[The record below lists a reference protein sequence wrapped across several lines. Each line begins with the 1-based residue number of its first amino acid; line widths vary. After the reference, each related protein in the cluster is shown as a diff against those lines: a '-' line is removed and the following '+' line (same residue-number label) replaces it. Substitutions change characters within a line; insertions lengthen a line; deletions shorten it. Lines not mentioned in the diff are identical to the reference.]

1 MNFDKIINKEIEG
14 EQIQYGIVFGN
25 EKIVFIKAGADKG
38 ISGQGNK
45 YLKMARRVHERMGAT
60 VICASNPEA
69 EHKIMDAKA
78 IRWLAAKLGFENFEL
93 YFVGTSDG
101 GYQNLVLA
109 SKFPETVKI
118 LGINSS
124 FIDLPGLVA
133 RIKRL
138 PDVEKIFAYGT
149 RDEDYDEVV
158 PVLKKLHLEKLEIVE
173 IEGAD
178 HDFTGRSEEC
188 VGLVDLL

>member
-38 ISGQGNK
+38 ISGPGNK

-78 IRWLAAKLGFENFEL
+78 IRWLAAKLGFEKFEL

-118 LGINSS
+118 LGINCCGTPTHTKLTPSS
-124 FIDLPGLVA
+124 
-133 RIKRL
+133 
-138 PDVEKIFAYGT
+138 T
-149 RDEDYDEVV
+149 Q
-158 PVLKKLHLEKLEIVE
+158 
-173 IEGAD
+173 
-178 HDFTGRSEEC
+178 
-188 VGLVDLL
+188 